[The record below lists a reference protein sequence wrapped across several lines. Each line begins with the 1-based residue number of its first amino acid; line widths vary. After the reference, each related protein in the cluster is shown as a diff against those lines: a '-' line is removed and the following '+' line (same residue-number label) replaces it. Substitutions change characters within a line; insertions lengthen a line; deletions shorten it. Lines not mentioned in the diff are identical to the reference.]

1 MALFSLL
8 GRWFGIVFGHTEMSL
23 CIHVHVDCRYPHLVC
38 EEFVAAGARVLP
50 PGLAL
55 AGRGRREEAA
65 PRYPGKRQGD
75 EGPHPSILQAV
86 QWIYCT
92 I

>member
-1 MALFSLL
+1 MYK
-8 GRWFGIVFGHTEMSL
+8 WIVDT
-23 CIHVHVDCRYPHLVC
+23 HLVC

-55 AGRGRREEAA
+55 TGRGRREEAA

-75 EGPHPSILQAV
+75 EGPHPSSGSMEILHNLEFFQGEWTEDLV
-86 QWIYCT
+86 CKMYQCIHSLEY

>member
-1 MALFSLL
+1 MY
-8 GRWFGIVFGHTEMSL
+8 VQ
-23 CIHVHVDCRYPHLVC
+23 VDCRYHTHLVC

-50 PGLAL
+50 PALAL
-55 AGRGRREEAA
+55 TGRGRREEAA

-75 EGPHPSILQAV
+75 EGPHPTIFQPV
-86 QWIYCT
+86 QRRYCT